1 MMPSVGSR
9 AFDELKDASVKVGR
23 RACGPA
29 PAVRH
34 PVMAQCFIVRTG

>member
-9 AFDELKDASVKVGR
+9 AFDELKDASVKLGR

-29 PAVRH
+29 RPRFDI
-34 PVMAQCFIVRTG
+34 P